1 MNLQEHQQAA
11 EIASP
16 VAKTVT
22 MWATIAAGIGV
33 NTWAEAAS
41 FASFCAA
48 AIGALYSLALLSE
61 WFWKKVWRP
70 LAVEVGLLKPR
81 KTNDDEN

>member
-1 MNLQEHQQAA
+1 MNTHEQQVA

-16 VAKTVT
+16 LAKTVT

-48 AIGALYSLALLSE
+48 AIGALYSLLLVTE

-70 LAVEVGLLKPR
+70 IAVEVGLIKPS
-81 KTNDDEN
+81 KASDDEN

>member
-1 MNLQEHQQAA
+1 MNDQHA
-11 EIASP
+11 EIATP
-16 VAKTVT
+16 VAKTLT

-48 AIGALYSLALLSE
+48 ALGALYSMLLLLE
-61 WFWKKVWRP
+61 WFWKRIWRP
-70 LAVEVGLLKPR
+70 LGVKLGWVKAPAADSEMGAL
-81 KTNDDEN
+81 

>member
-1 MNLQEHQQAA
+1 MNVNEQAD
-11 EIASP
+11 IAAP

-48 AIGALYSLALLSE
+48 ALGALYSLLLVSE
-61 WFWKKVWRP
+61 WFWKKLWRP
-70 LAVEVGLLKPR
+70 IAVEVGWVKQRPV
-81 KTNDDEN
+81 NEDEN

>member
-1 MNLQEHQQAA
+1 MNDQHA
-11 EIASP
+11 EIAAP
-16 VAKTVT
+16 VAKTLT

-48 AIGALYSLALLSE
+48 ALGALYSLLLVAE
-61 WFWKKVWRP
+61 WFWKRVWRP
-70 LAVEVGLLKPR
+70 LAVKLGWVR
-81 KTNDDEN
+81 RNDVDTGMGTL

>member
-1 MNLQEHQQAA
+1 MNTHEQHAA
-11 EIASP
+11 DIAAP

-22 MWATIAAGIGV
+22 MWATIAAGIGI

-48 AIGALYSLALLSE
+48 AIGSLYSFLLVTE
-61 WFWKKVWRP
+61 WVWKKVVRP
-70 LAVEVGLLKPR
+70 ISVEVGLLQPR
-81 KTNDDEN
+81 KADDDEE